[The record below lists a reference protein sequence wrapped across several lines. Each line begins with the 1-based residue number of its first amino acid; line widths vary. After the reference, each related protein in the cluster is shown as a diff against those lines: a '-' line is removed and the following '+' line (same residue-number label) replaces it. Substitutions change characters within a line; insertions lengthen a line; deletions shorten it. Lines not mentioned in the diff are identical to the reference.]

1 MNGMALITAKTF
13 TSANSKADK
22 NGLLPVLLR
31 CTAGT
36 MPNKS
41 ILSGSVALSEG
52 FEAGRSYICQ
62 YTETEES
69 EDYGREFSF
78 VNCGVVTGL
87 ELVELA
93 IKLGPAVIVDVLDE
107 DDDDDFAAANDA
119 EEVSVEKAAKV
130 TRKKRATTETGDLGD

>member
-1 MNGMALITAKTF
+1 MALITAKTF
-13 TSANSKADK
+13 TSAKSKADK

-107 DDDDDFAAANDA
+107 DDDDDFTADDA
-119 EEVSVEKAAKV
+119 EEASEEQAAPKA
-130 TRKKRATTETGDLGD
+130 RKKRAAKETGDLG

>member
-1 MNGMALITAKTF
+1 MNGIALITAKTF

-22 NGLLPVLLR
+22 NGLLPVLLK

-52 FEAGRSYICQ
+52 FEAGKSYICQ

-69 EDYGREFSF
+69 EEYGREFTFS
-78 VNCGVVTGL
+78 NCGVVTGL
-87 ELVELA
+87 ELVETA
-93 IKLGPAVIVDVLDE
+93 VKLGPAVIVDVLDE
-107 DDDDDFAAANDA
+107 DEDDDFTADDDA
-119 EEVSVEKAAKV
+119 EKASEEQPAKK
-130 TRKKRATTETGDLGD
+130 TRKKRAAKEAGDLG